1 MPIVRPVATMD
12 KLEIMKLPKPLIPL
26 NYQFSHLRIAAQS
39 CTSSTKDAQR
49 LDKVHQYEE
58 RLDIEGM
65 MERAMAG
72 LKLEAIT
79 ANQEKAATEFAEFL

>member
-1 MPIVRPVATMD
+1 
-12 KLEIMKLPKPLIPL
+12 
-26 NYQFSHLRIAAQS
+26 
-39 CTSSTKDAQR
+39 
-49 LDKVHQYEE
+49 
-58 RLDIEGM
+58 M